1 MWLWLQVFITESEI
15 ILQCTAEVGGG
26 AQYQV
31 SHQAVNINWNSLC
44 SEFKHIVMFSSAV
57 VFRLSSW
64 SLFHNI
70 NISFLLP
77 GIWFEMRTLLYWI
90 ITQWDWFLINNV
102 FCAKRWQTREIETNI
117 ANYRWQSKTWLSIYN
132 VWELLEWKVTL
143 ASALVC
149 FDWRKHKYSFCFHS
163 SGDHMINE

>member
-64 SLFHNI
+64 SLFRNI

-102 FCAKRWQTREIETNI
+102 FVQRDDKRGRLNQILQIIRDS
-117 ANYRWQSKTWLSIYN
+117 Q
-132 VWELLEWKVTL
+132 
-143 ASALVC
+143 
-149 FDWRKHKYSFCFHS
+149 KHGYQFIMYESY
-163 SGDHMINE
+163 

>member
-1 MWLWLQVFITESEI
+1 MWLWLQVFITGSEM
-15 ILQCTAEVGGG
+15 ILQRTAEVGGG

-64 SLFHNI
+64 SLFRNI

-77 GIWFEMRTLLYWI
+77 GIWFEIRTLLYWI
-90 ITQWDWFLINNV
+90 ITEWDWFLINNV
-102 FCAKRWQTREIETNI
+102 FVQRDDKRGRLKQILQIICDSQKHGYQFIMYESYYNERWLWHQCLFVLIEENTNVLFVSIPLEII
-117 ANYRWQSKTWLSIYN
+117 W
-132 VWELLEWKVTL
+132 
-143 ASALVC
+143 
-149 FDWRKHKYSFCFHS
+149 
-163 SGDHMINE
+163 

>member
-1 MWLWLQVFITESEI
+1 MWLWVQVFITGSEI
-15 ILQCTAEVGGG
+15 ILQRTAEVGGA

-64 SLFHNI
+64 SLFRNI

-77 GIWFEMRTLLYWI
+77 GIRFEMRTLLYWI
-90 ITQWDWFLINNV
+90 ITEWDWFLINNV
-102 FCAKRWQTREIETNI
+102 YVQRDDKRVRLKQILQI
-117 ANYRWQSKTWLSIYN
+117 ICDSQ
-132 VWELLEWKVTL
+132 
-143 ASALVC
+143 
-149 FDWRKHKYSFCFHS
+149 KHGYQCIMYESY
-163 SGDHMINE
+163 